1 MTGPTYQELIKEF
14 EATHSWDDILQG
26 RELDPDYN
34 YTKFAAHTVL
44 EHQGFY
50 SQSTAALKAAH
61 IARKVNHDHY

>member
-1 MTGPTYQELIKEF
+1 MTRPTYQDLIKEF
-14 EATHSWDDILQG
+14 EATHTWEEILQG

-34 YTKFAAHTVL
+34 YTKFAAWTVL

-61 IARKVNHDHY
+61 NARKEIQ